1 MTRRKE
7 STATANQAKPASAG
21 GSSAVNPAI
30 RAHGLRL
37 DDKLR
42 KALETL
48 GELIESNVTA
58 SVMSLIDRN
67 VAMAIEVIESH
78 IEIEA
83 QLMVVDT
90 LCRRAMVL
98 ARDEAAS
105 RQAFA
110 AIAVRS
116 DMARIAD
123 DARDFAREVLF
134 LTKKTSIGNPT
145 DFARVFEWVER
156 LMRDANR
163 VALEGDLSVAKS
175 MLEVEPHVEDECRVL
190 IEQVL
195 RMDAHATNNTDF
207 ALYLIMALQH
217 LRSIAQG
224 AGKIAQTIIYL
235 HEGRSL
241 KPEYDLPYSLD
252 ELAALRRAAT
262 IE

>member
-1 MTRRKE
+1 MNRRKE
-7 STATANQAKPASAG
+7 SSASANG
-21 GSSAVNPAI
+21 AKLAAGDSSAVAAAV
-30 RAHGLRL
+30 RTRGLQL

-58 SVMSLIDRN
+58 AVMSLIDRN

-90 LCRRAMVL
+90 LCRRAMVV
-98 ARDEAAS
+98 AKDEPAS

-116 DMARIAD
+116 EMARIAD
-123 DARDFAREVLF
+123 DSRDFAREVLF
-134 LTKKTSIGNPT
+134 LTKKTSIGNGT
-145 DFARVFEWVER
+145 DFARLFEWVER

-163 VALEGDLSVAKS
+163 IAIDGDENLAKS
-175 MLEVEPHVEDECRVL
+175 MLEVEPLVEAECRSL

-195 RMDAHATNNTDF
+195 KMDAHATNNTDL
-207 ALYLIMALQH
+207 ALHLIMAMQH
-217 LRSIAQG
+217 LRSISQC
-224 AGKIAQTIIYL
+224 AGKIAQTVIYL

-241 KPEYDLPYSLD
+241 KPEYDLPYSMD